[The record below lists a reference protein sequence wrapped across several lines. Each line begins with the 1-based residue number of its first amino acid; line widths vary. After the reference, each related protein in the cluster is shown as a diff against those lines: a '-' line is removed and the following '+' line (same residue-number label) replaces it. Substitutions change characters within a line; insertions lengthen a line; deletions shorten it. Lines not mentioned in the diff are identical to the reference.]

1 MESAG
6 VRLAVL
12 GISIRTPTP
21 KQHKLEKRLDEKEG
35 WRDLQSGLCC
45 FTATVAP
52 WRDEDMAKRARG
64 GGGGRE

>member
-6 VRLAVL
+6 VRFAVL

-21 KQHKLEKRLDEKEG
+21 KQHKLQKRLDERERR
-35 WRDLQSGLCC
+35 RDLLCGSRC

-52 WRDEDMAKRARG
+52 WRDEDMAKRARKG
-64 GGGGRE
+64 AGE